1 MNECVN
7 ERELYSCFF
16 LPFEIIFNV
25 YSIVIS
31 IQSPFLATG
40 LVIMALHISYCNLTH
55 TGIGYENSWST
66 VCNMNLRG
74 VSPID
79 KVQKL

>member
-1 MNECVN
+1 M
-7 ERELYSCFF
+7 LF
-16 LPFEIIFNV
+16 LPFEIICNV
-25 YSIVIS
+25 YAIVIS

-40 LVIMALHISYCNLTH
+40 LVIMALHISYCNLNH

-74 VSPID
+74 SLQLI
-79 KVQKL
+79 KYRSFSIGA